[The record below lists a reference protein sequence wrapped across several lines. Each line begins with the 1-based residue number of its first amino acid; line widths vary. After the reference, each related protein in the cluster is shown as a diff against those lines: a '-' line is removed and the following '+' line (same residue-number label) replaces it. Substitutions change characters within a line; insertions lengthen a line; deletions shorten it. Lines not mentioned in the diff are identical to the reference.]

1 MPDKAALGLA
11 LILWSPLL
19 SLLTRIPAM
28 RHLTAFFALALSLT
42 ACGYGAKAC
51 KVIDAAHDVCTVVRY
66 MAPDGTVREVQVSSE
81 ELAAFGTALEAKRAQ
96 PDGGAK

>member
-1 MPDKAALGLA
+1 MPNKAA

-19 SLLTRIPAM
+19 SILTRIPM
-28 RHLTAFFALALSLT
+28 RYLITLLALSLT

>member
-1 MPDKAALGLA
+1 MPNKAALGLA

-19 SLLTRIPAM
+19 SLLTRIPM
-28 RHLTAFFALALSLT
+28 RHVITLFVLALSLT